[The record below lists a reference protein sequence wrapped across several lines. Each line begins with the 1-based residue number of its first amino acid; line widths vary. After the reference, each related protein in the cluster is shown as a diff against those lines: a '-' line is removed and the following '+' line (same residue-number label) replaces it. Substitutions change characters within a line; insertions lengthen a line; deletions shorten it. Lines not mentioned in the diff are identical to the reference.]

1 MASKKPK
8 EEEKKKKSSS
18 SGKEANPLKTP
29 DKKTGA
35 PKNQSKPKPKSDN
48 KSNTSRNGTVDESE
62 NPVDLSSST
71 ESEESEPERKEERS
85 MKTKN
90 QLNKSPKPKKRKQKG
105 GEEEEDDDDEQKE
118 EAKLCRFP
126 MNRIKRIIKSGD
138 CNKGITQDAIFLVNK
153 ATEKFLE
160 RFCEDAYHFTVKE
173 RRKSLGYKHLSS
185 VVSKQKR
192 YEFLSDFVPEKV
204 KAEDALKEMK
214 LFENKLG

>member
-8 EEEKKKKSSS
+8 EEEKMKKSSS
-18 SGKEANPLKTP
+18 SGKEAKPLKTP
-29 DKKTGA
+29 DKKTGT
-35 PKNQSKPKPKSDN
+35 PKKQSNSKPKSDN
-48 KSNTSRNGTVDESE
+48 KNNRSRNGTVDESE
-62 NPVDLSSST
+62 DPVDLSSST
-71 ESEESEPERKEERS
+71 ESEESEPEREEERS

-90 QLNKSPKPKKRKQKG
+90 QRNKSPKPKKRKQKG

-160 RFCEDAYHFTVKE
+160 RFCEDAYHFTVKD

-192 YEFLSDFVPEKV
+192 YEFISDFVPEKV

-214 LFENKLG
+214 LSENKLG